1 VNTAKRRARPEG
13 SSRGRAADRPGRTFD
28 SFFPRR
34 AGHTPHPARGAAAS
48 RLSPSA
54 SRTPLRARDQGS
66 SLRLV
71 GSGTNYYEQKREQN
85 GARSRFWTLAHSASL
100 CATNAKS
107 GVRGLRGYISG
118 HAPSTH
124 RFMRYGA
131 DFGVRPSSANITSHA
146 IVCRMRAST
155 VRQSF
160 ASGRAWHFTHRPSR
174 GEPPR

>member
-1 VNTAKRRARPEG
+1 MNTAKRRARPEG
-13 SSRGRAADRPGRTFD
+13 SSRARAAAPSRTNVRFV
-28 SFFPRR
+28 FPARCAHR
-34 AGHTPHPARGAAAS
+34 RGAAAS

-71 GSGTNYYEQKREQN
+71 GSGTNYYKQKREQN

-160 ASGRAWHFTHRPSR
+160 ASGRASHFTHRPSR